1 VNPRRLELLGP
12 VFPTPARSA
21 YLRVLLGRRD
31 GSDADAVA
39 DAWRRWREAE
49 PSLVRALKGER
60 SDALAATLP
69 LLDEALKLGNFH
81 LDAGE
86 LTRVRTARLR
96 EGLRAE
102 AYAGVLG
109 SLLDAMHGC
118 GVDPLVLG
126 GRPLAELL
134 HGDASLHHSGAID
147 LLVRPADWATALA
160 VLRGAGL
167 REVGKAGNAP
177 WAKHRWFDGSGLPI
191 TLATRALSHPL
202 YRLEEDDVWASA
214 VQATTSGRRVRL
226 PALHYQLALLA
237 LRGAWTGTTRSLLW
251 PFDAAT
257 LVRLGDRLDGRAL
270 VEAARRGR
278 FSLPLLAVLR
288 WMQGTLDVVLPPEI
302 DAGLTLAVRGAGIED
317 EEAAFAVAAA
327 ACGYR
332 LPLLGRAAV
341 RAGRLLLPLRFG
353 LVPSRTTLEW
363 ETGGEAQGPLVV
375 LRAVRLAKVFSLRR
389 RRDG

>member
-1 VNPRRLELLGP
+1 MNPRSLELLGP

-21 YLRVLLGRRD
+21 YLRVLLARGD
-31 GSDADAVA
+31 GSDAGVVA

-49 PSLVRALKGER
+49 PSLVHALKAER
-60 SDALAATLP
+60 TDALAATLP
-69 LLDEALKLGNFH
+69 FLDEALKRGNFQ

-109 SLLDAMHGC
+109 PLLDAMHGG

-147 LLVRPADWATALA
+147 LLVRHADLGAALA
-160 VLRGAGL
+160 ALRGAGF
-167 REVGKAGNAP
+167 RVAGRAGNAD
-177 WAKHRWFDGSGLPI
+177 WSRHRWFDGSGLPI
-191 TLATRALSHPL
+191 TLATRALPHPL
-202 YRLEEDDVWASA
+202 YHLEEDDVWACA
-214 VQATTSGRRVRL
+214 VEATTAGRRVRL
-226 PALHYQLALLA
+226 PALHHQLALLA
-237 LRGAWTGTTRSLLW
+237 LRGAWTGSTRSLLW
-251 PFDAAT
+251 LFDAAT
-257 LVRLGDRLDGRAL
+257 LLRLGDGLDGRLL

-288 WMQGTLDVVLPPEI
+288 WLRDRLDVALKPEI
-302 DAGLTLAVRGAGIED
+302 DEGLSLAVRGAGIED

-332 LPLLGRAAV
+332 LPLLLRAAA
-341 RAGRLLLPLRFG
+341 RAGRPLLPLRFG
-353 LVPSRTTLEW
+353 LAPSRTTLEW
-363 ETGGEAQGPLVV
+363 ESGSHVPRTLAAV
-375 LRAVRLAKVFSLRR
+375 RAVRLAKVFTRR
-389 RRDG
+389 RRFEG